1 MASTSDVG
9 KYIVKLIVYW
19 LPPKDRGFS
28 LRPVYD
34 AGTYVVWKLGL
45 FRIEYWR
52 TPGKVDQ

>member
-1 MASTSDVG
+1 MTD
-9 KYIVKLIVYW
+9 KYIVKVIIYW

-34 AGTYVVWKLGL
+34 AGTYVVWKLGM